1 MRALILACMLCFA
14 TAAAAD
20 ATDLVPA
27 SIIRAD
33 GTALALKLEIALDAK
48 TRDRG
53 LMHRKTLAP
62 ADGMAFFFPKKA
74 PYTFWMKN
82 TLIPLDMLFVDEAGR
97 IVYIVTAKPLS
108 LTPVGP
114 ETPVISVIE
123 IAGGRAAIEGINVG
137 DRVRYETKTHPGS
150 MAR

>member
-1 MRALILACMLCFA
+1 MRALILACMLWFA
-14 TAAAAD
+14 TATAAD
-20 ATDLVPA
+20 TTNLVPA
-27 SIIRAD
+27 RIIRAD
-33 GTALALKLEIALDAK
+33 GTQIALKLETALDAK
-48 TRDRG
+48 TRDQG

-62 ADGMAFFFPKKA
+62 ADGMAFFFPQKA
-74 PYTFWMKN
+74 PYKFWMKN

-114 ETPVISVIE
+114 EIPVISVIE
-123 IAGGRAAIEGINVG
+123 IAGGRAAREGINVG